1 MYVWKPP
8 HINNNIFDKSAQR
21 LFVRKESL
29 VIDLKTSAPPKKVIS
44 PNITAMCINKDRLF
58 INKIANSPH
67 KSNGKPRKE
76 GIYDVKDWLSLIPL
90 TNMPQITKIIPIT
103 AVIFSALCPKNVNSL
118 SVIPAYLIKISLSV
132 RDIII

>member
-67 KSNGKPRKE
+67 KSNGRPRKE

-90 TNMPQITKIIPIT
+90 TNMPQITKIIPIIT
-103 AVIFSALCPKNVNSL
+103 VILSALCPKNVNSP
-118 SVIPAYLIKISLSV
+118 SVIPAYLI
-132 RDIII
+132 